1 MQGQD
6 LKEDDRL
13 EIEPI
18 AFRSGRRKR
27 SKPYFPVRWL
37 VAVAAAFIL
46 ILLSV
51 SVWFV
56 FTAKRVFIHID
67 PKPDRIEIE
76 GSLISLRLSGYY
88 LLRPGE
94 YSLRAVKQCYH
105 RLEEPFQVQDQA
117 RQEIRFTM
125 EALPGRFSLMV
136 KLPVQRS
143 EAFPEGK
150 AWQTKSESIN
160 RPDQPSLEVKSARV
174 FIDGKDLGASP
185 ITEMEMDSGQRHL
198 QILAE
203 DYQGLET
210 DVVIRGCGEHQT
222 FDFALVPGWSDIFI
236 SSVPESADVSIDG
249 DPAGK
254 TPLTIQLLAGTYHLE
269 IGTTGFKSWEK
280 ALTVHANQPQKLT
293 DILLEPADGVLV
305 LRTNPS
311 GANVTVGNAYM
322 GQTPLNVP
330 LPKDVKHVIRISK
343 SGYEP
348 VSRTVQVPA
357 AKSKK
362 MTVNL
367 KARKGVIHFAVD
379 PPDAKLVVDGKVKG
393 PVPEK
398 MTLIAMEHQLE
409 IRKKGYQTYRTKIV
423 PRPGFPQEITITLKK
438 RGSKTSE
445 RPEEMQA
452 KNGYSLKLIRPAPFT
467 MGSSRREQGRRSNET
482 LRHIQL
488 QRPFYMGTRE
498 VTNRE
503 FKEFLAN
510 HRSGAFKGH
519 RLGRDELPVVQVTW
533 QEAAMFCN
541 WLSAKESLPPA
552 YIQKGEGWVAAAP
565 MGTGYRL
572 PTEAEWEYCARFKDN
587 QAALKYPWGKRFPP
601 TSPTGNYADVSAKAL
616 LSVYL
621 EDYHDGYTVTAPPA
635 KFRPNDLGLYDFGGN
650 VSEWCHDYYS
660 TYAYDDNKVTVD
672 PSGPQQ
678 GKHHVVRGSSW
689 KHASISTLRL
699 SYRDYS
705 NDKRPDL
712 GFRICRY
719 EK

>member
-6 LKEDDRL
+6 LKENDRL

-18 AFRSGRRKR
+18 DFRSGCRKR
-27 SKPYFPVRWL
+27 SKPHFPDRWL
-37 VAVAAAFIL
+37 MALTAGFLLFLVSSLAWFI
-46 ILLSV
+46 
-51 SVWFV
+51 
-56 FTAKRVFIHID
+56 FTAKRVFIQVG
-67 PKPDRIEIE
+67 PEPDRIDIV
-76 GSLISLRLSGYY
+76 GSLITPRLSGYY

-94 YSLRAVKQCYH
+94 YGLRAVKQCYH
-105 RLEEPFQVQDQA
+105 PLEEPFQVQDQT
-117 RQEIRFTM
+117 RQEIGFTM
-125 EALPGRFSLMV
+125 EPLPGRFSLVV
-136 KLPVQRS
+136 KLPGQES
-143 EAFPEGK
+143 GLFSKGSAAQGK
-150 AWQTKSESIN
+150 PVE
-160 RPDQPSLEVKSARV
+160 RLDQPAPEVEHARV
-174 FIDGKDLGASP
+174 FIDGKDVGASP
-185 ITEMEMDSGQRHL
+185 IMEMEVDSGQRHL

-203 DYQGLET
+203 DYLELET

-222 FDFALVPGWSDIFI
+222 FDFTLVPGWSDIFI
-236 SSVPESADVSIDG
+236 SSVPESSDVSIDG
-249 DPAGK
+249 DPAGN

-269 IGTTGFKSWEK
+269 IGTTGFKSWK
-280 ALTVHANQPQKLT
+280 KTLTVQANQPQELT
-293 DILLEPADGVLV
+293 DIFLEPADGVLV

-311 GANVTVGNAYM
+311 GANVTVGNAYI

-343 SGYEP
+343 SGYKP
-348 VSRTVQVPA
+348 VSRTVQILA
-357 AKSKK
+357 AKSKE

-379 PPDAKLVVDGKVKG
+379 PPDAELVVDGKIRG
-393 PVPEK
+393 PVPGK
-398 MTLIAMEHQLE
+398 LKLIAIEHQLE
-409 IRKKGYQTYRTKIV
+409 IRKKGYRPYRTKIV
-423 PRPGFPQEITITLKK
+423 PRPGFPQEITVTLTNLS
-438 RGSKTSE
+438 SKTSE
-445 RPEEMQA
+445 RPGKKQT

-482 LRHIQL
+482 LRNIQL
-488 QRPFYMGTRE
+488 QRPFYMGVKE

-510 HRSGAFKGH
+510 HRSGAFKGR

-541 WLSAKESLPPA
+541 WLSAKESLPQA
-552 YIQKGEGWVAAAP
+552 YIQKGKEWSAAVP

-572 PTEAEWEYCARFKDN
+572 PTEAEWEYCARYKN
-587 QAALKYPWGKRFPP
+587 KETALKYPWGNRFPP
-601 TSPTGNYADVSAKAL
+601 TSPAGNYADVSAKAL

-621 EDYHDGYTVTAPPA
+621 KDYHDGYAVTAPPA

-660 TYAYDDNKVTVD
+660 TYAYNDNKVYLD

-678 GKHHVVRGSSW
+678 GKHHIVRGSSW

-719 EK
+719 GK